1 METVEVNSKNVNKI
15 RCYDPAIEDLRS
27 KDEGLETESSV
38 EQSKVEDLVHEEYR
52 RFKSNLTLLGNEDT
66 QAASLIVNY
75 GIMCSVEY
83 QEKGDLQYKVWFIA
97 SNIFRPKEFT
107 VLNRDFHVAFLK
119 KGLRHLGESYE
130 CLDASQP
137 WLCYWILHSLEL
149 LDEPLADDQISDVAQ
164 FLKKCQQPDGGF
176 GGGPYQY
183 AHLAPTEALL
193 SFLWRMRTAEGAFKM
208 HDGGEVDIR
217 GAYCAASVARLT
229 NIITKDLFDGTLE
242 WIVSCQTYEGGFAG
256 CPGMEAHGGY
266 SFCGIAALTLLGH
279 AKLCNIESLLRWTVN
294 RQMSY
299 EGGFQGRTNKLVDGC
314 YSFWQGGAFP
324 LIHMVLSM
332 EDDQSLSAER
342 WMFNQ
347 EALQEYILI
356 CCQHQ
361 GGGLIDKPG
370 KQRDYY
376 HTCYCISGLSVA
388 QHFAGGKLSHVYVV
402 GKSSNEIKPTHPVFN
417 IGIEAVVH
425 ANIFAKMC
433 KLIEK
438 FNGIP
443 NSPSF

>member
-66 QAASLIVNY
+66 Q
-75 GIMCSVEY
+75 
-83 QEKGDLQYKVWFIA
+83 
-97 SNIFRPKEFT
+97 PKEFT

-176 GGGPYQY
+176 G
-183 AHLAPTEALL
+183 EALL

-425 ANIFAKMC
+425 ANMYFN
-433 KLIEK
+433 KLE
-438 FNGIP
+438 IP
-443 NSPSF
+443 NNKSTTKS